1 MTRHCAVMKCS
12 RCHRKIERAASHSE
26 FDGLNQ
32 RKQHF
37 SLDRKDKPMNFLD
50 GALFPETCII
60 AAASFVVAQNGYQA
74 DEQRIDEPK
83 AIHTSQGVFA

>member
-1 MTRHCAVMKCS
+1 
-12 RCHRKIERAASHSE
+12 
-26 FDGLNQ
+26 
-32 RKQHF
+32 
-37 SLDRKDKPMNFLD
+37 MNFLD

-60 AAASFVVAQNGYQA
+60 AAASFVVARNGYQA

>member
-1 MTRHCAVMKCS
+1 MATPR
-12 RCHRKIERAASHSE
+12 SE

-32 RKQHF
+32 SKQHF

-60 AAASFVVAQNGYQA
+60 AAALLSRNGYQA
-74 DEQRIDEPK
+74 DKQRIDEPK
-83 AIHTSQGVFA
+83 AIHASQGAFA

>member
-1 MTRHCAVMKCS
+1 MAMPR
-12 RCHRKIERAASHSE
+12 SE

-32 RKQHF
+32 SKQHF

-60 AAASFVVAQNGYQA
+60 VAASFVVARNGYQA